1 MSASSKRDYYMSTIS
16 VIQGQR
22 KLIED
27 LLYSIDVRLEELE
40 NTLAHDMEEAALCK
54 QNSLIDFTWQDGYDY
69 RMWEEERDIF
79 EEENDKIIYDT
90 LLKDKVKYCTC
101 DTCWDVKDPCEDARP
116 DQYEHRMD

>member
-1 MSASSKRDYYMSTIS
+1 MRSTDRDYFMSTIS
-16 VIQGQR
+16 VLQYQR
-22 KLIED
+22 LMLQSFADDMCI
-27 LLYSIDVRLEELE
+27 RLDELE
-40 NTLAHDMEEAALCK
+40 NQIAMQFEQKEDETLDIIADDA
-54 QNSLIDFTWQDGYDY
+54 WQSGYDY